1 MTVRLDRRLVSL
13 GLVLILATSVLFL
26 AACQAAPTATPTK
39 TPTPPAAAASTPAPS
54 APTAAAPAGAA
65 SPIAVATPTAV
76 GLTFDAQVTR
86 GQQVFTQRCA
96 GCHGPNGEG
105 ITAPALIGSK
115 QALATYGKNAGDILN
130 FAKTFMPA
138 NAPGSLPDADYVAVV
153 AFVLKQNGL
162 YSGPQPL
169 TAASAASVPVSK

>member
-39 TPTPPAAAASTPAPS
+39 TPTPPAAASTPAPS

-115 QALATYGKNAGDILN
+115 QALATYGKNAGGILN

-138 NAPGSLPDADYVAVV
+138 NAPASLPEADYLAVV
-153 AFVLKQNGL
+153 AFILKENSM
-162 YSGPQPL
+162 YNGPQPL
-169 TAASAASVPVSK
+169 TSANAASVPVSR